1 MLQWVFILL
10 LIHLLT
16 NDIAF
21 HGILGMEFGDVSCD
35 NRDSGCSKEITKK
48 IRSPL
53 KLIEMLRGALLMI
66 GVVTLSYSTITLK
79 ETVTLEV

>member
-21 HGILGMEFGDVSCD
+21 MAFWGWSLEMYRVTTGIQVVA
-35 NRDSGCSKEITKK
+35 RKKTKK
-48 IRSPL
+48 IISPL
-53 KLIEMLRGALLMI
+53 KLIEILRGALLTI

-79 ETVTLEV
+79 ETVTSEV